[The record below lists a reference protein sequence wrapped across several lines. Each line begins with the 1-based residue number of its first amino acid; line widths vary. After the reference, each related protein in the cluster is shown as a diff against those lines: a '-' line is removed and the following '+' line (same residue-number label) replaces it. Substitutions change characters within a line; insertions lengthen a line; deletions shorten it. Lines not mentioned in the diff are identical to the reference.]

1 MSASTKRKS
10 SMATPR
16 LNPALGR
23 PQRYSY
29 AVVLV
34 AGLVGWL
41 APGWASWVLGP
52 ALLLGLVLLGVA
64 HGACDQ
70 YVVPATHPALARDPV
85 RYWAVF
91 LGGYLGLAAAVGLLW
106 WWQPGLAVAFFFGL
120 SAWHWGS
127 GDAPAAARYRMQ
139 WLAHSL
145 LRGGLLFAVP
155 LWFWPADTRMLT
167 NDLLALAGA
176 APIWAETLHPVAQ
189 WLGALVLAGHLGLW
203 SSYLLTKQRQLA
215 STDLLET
222 LLLTF
227 LLLAL
232 PPLLSASVYF
242 VFWHSLQHVLRMNTL
257 MGQPF
262 AGGGAALRAQLGF
275 FWRRSA
281 PLLAISVAGLAVVY
295 SLAWAR
301 GASGPALISLA
312 LLAASVVTLPHA
324 LLVTL
329 GLDASRWRHLGPA
342 PHYASAQAS
351 YISLPSNHAVTPS
364 VNFNQPAEPSAT

>member
-1 MSASTKRKS
+1 MKRKS

-16 LNPALGR
+16 LNLALGQ

-29 AVVLV
+29 VVVLA

-41 APGWASWVLGP
+41 APSWAGWVLGP

-70 YVVPATHPALARDPV
+70 YVVPATHPALARHQG
-85 RYWAVF
+85 RYWVVF

-127 GDAPAAARYRMQ
+127 GDAPTTARHRAQ

-155 LWFWPADTRMLT
+155 LWFWFTDTHILINNLLT
-167 NDLLALAGA
+167 LVGA
-176 APIWAETLHPVAQ
+176 APVSAIALGEVAR
-189 WLGALVLAGHLGLW
+189 WLGPLVLAGHLGLW
-203 SSYLLTKQRQLA
+203 GSYMLTGQGGLA
-215 STDLLET
+215 GTDMLEV
-222 LLLTF
+222 LLLSF
-227 LLLAL
+227 LLVAL
-232 PPLLSASVYF
+232 PPVLAASVYF

-262 AGGGAALRAQLGF
+262 AGGLPALGAQVGF
-275 FWRRSA
+275 FLRRSA
-281 PLLAISVAGLAVVY
+281 PLLAISVAGLAVLYGV
-295 SLAWAR
+295 AWAR
-301 GASGPALISLA
+301 AASGPVLISLA

-329 GLDASRWRHLGPA
+329 GLDAARWHRPGPRYVPAKASSAIRPNNHSLG
-342 PHYASAQAS
+342 
-351 YISLPSNHAVTPS
+351 PS
-364 VNFNQPAEPSAT
+364 VNLNQQAKPFAA